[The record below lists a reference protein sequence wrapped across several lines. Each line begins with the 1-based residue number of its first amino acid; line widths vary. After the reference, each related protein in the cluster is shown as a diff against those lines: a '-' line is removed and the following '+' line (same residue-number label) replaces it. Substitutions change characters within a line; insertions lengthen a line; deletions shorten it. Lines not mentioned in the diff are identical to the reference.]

1 MMEKYHEMKAAHPDA
16 LYIFRD
22 GESCELYEDDA
33 ISASGMLGI
42 AITECADGQGKS
54 VRTLR
59 FPFRELGV
67 YLSKLVRADK
77 RVALCERVKPV
88 RSNEP
93 DNH

>member
-1 MMEKYHEMKAAHPDA
+1 
-16 LYIFRD
+16 
-22 GESCELYEDDA
+22 
-33 ISASGMLGI
+33 MLGI

-77 RVALCERVKPV
+77 RVALCERVKLV